1 MIRRDGD
8 LFEVANSLARLI
20 DAPITIEDQDTIVVA
35 YSSGEQDVDD
45 ARISTILGR
54 QVPVRYRE
62 AVAADG
68 VLDRL
73 ARSDDVIMVNLP
85 EVQMVPRAVVA
96 IRDGEV
102 LVGSIWA
109 AVTGSLSAAQSK
121 QLRGAAPVIARH
133 LRHARERADLH
144 RRERSDLVVGLIGGG
159 DRAEAIAADLDL
171 RGPWAVVAMRGDT
184 NDVPR
189 QVWGAFSLHLSAIAP
204 SAVCAPLDHTVYGVL
219 AAEPAP
225 RLMADFM
232 ERFSLRH
239 RLVVGIGSTSVRASS
254 LAESRS
260 VADGVAECLRRR
272 GRVGVAASLTDVFAD
287 VLVDRLEAYVLNHPE
302 ASPLQR
308 LVEHDRQHQAGLVD
322 AVRAFLESGDIARAA
337 RSLHVHP
344 NTARNRVRRA
354 REQCG
359 VDVNDPDTRL
369 ALMIA
374 LRVAGGSGSPAT
386 SAVGRSHTQT
396 PYFL

>member
-1 MIRRDGD
+1 MIGRDGD
-8 LFEVANSLARLI
+8 LFEVANSLAKLI

-62 AVAADG
+62 AIAADG

-73 ARSDDVIMVNLP
+73 ARSDDVIMVDLP

-96 IRDGEV
+96 IRDGGV

-109 AVTGSLSAAQSK
+109 AITGTLSAAQSEE
-121 QLRGAAPVIARH
+121 LRAATPVIARQ

-144 RRERSDLVVGLIGGG
+144 RRERTDLVVGLIGGG
-159 DRAEAIAADLDL
+159 EEAETIAADHTL
-171 RGPWAVVAMRGDT
+171 RGPWAVVAMRGDAD
-184 NDVPR
+184 DVP
-189 QVWGAFSLHLSAIAP
+189 QQLWGALSLHLSAIAP
-204 SAVCAPLDHTVYGVL
+204 SAVCAPLGHTVYGVL
-219 AAEPAP
+219 DAHAAR
-225 RLMADFM
+225 RLVVDFM
-232 ERFSLRH
+232 ERFSLRRH
-239 RLVVGIGSTSVRASS
+239 VVVGIGSTSVRARS

-260 VADGVAECLRRR
+260 VADDVADSLRRR
-272 GRVGVAASLTDVFAD
+272 DRAGTVASLPDVFAD
-287 VLVDRLEAYVLNHPE
+287 VLVDRLEAYVWSHPE

-308 LVEHDRQHQAGLVD
+308 LVEYDRQHQAGLVD
-322 AVRAFLESGDIARAA
+322 AVRAFLDEGDIARAA

-344 NTARNRVRRA
+344 NTARNRLRRA

-359 VDVNDPDTRL
+359 VDVDDGDTRL

-374 LRVAGGSGSPAT
+374 LRVVDTGS
-386 SAVGRSHTQT
+386 SAVEQVGRSHTH
-396 PYFL
+396 PPHMV